1 MGMEGVK
8 LGGESTE
15 EKIGNKWAES
25 DNSKELEINKIF
37 WNDVKLK
44 IINDESFIWENW

>member
-15 EKIGNKWAES
+15 EKIGDKWAES
-25 DNSKELEINKIF
+25 DNSKELEINKIVLV
-37 WNDVKLK
+37 WCQIEDN
-44 IINDESFIWENW
+44 